1 MPLYCCA
8 PGCSNNQHTR
18 EDISFYRIPRDADR
32 RRRWIAAINRKDWE
46 PSTYQ
51 RLCSDHFVGGKK
63 SNNPLSPDYV
73 PSVFKYLTSP
83 QKRRVGASL
92 EKFHQRQD
100 LKRKKREAEVRINV
114 AHTLLGLSDCN
125 EQVNLDV
132 GHDVDADAS
141 VDADHISV
149 CCQTDLT
156 MTDMTALEIE
166 CQNLRADNADLK
178 LKLVSCDMLSEESFR
193 NNDEKVRCLT
203 GLPSFTLLFSILSMV
218 RLQLKDTPSMS
229 CFQQV
234 LLTCMRLRMNLT
246 MQFLGYLFNV
256 SSSTVSRVFE
266 NVLSIFDEN
275 VVPACVIWPERG
287 DVRTSLP
294 MCFRKHF
301 PDCICI
307 IDCFEIFMETPTDL
321 KAKCQTYSKYKAHNT
336 MKYLIGITP
345 QGVISFISRGWGGRA
360 TDNFITANSGF
371 LDNLLPGDLV
381 LADRGFTIQDQVG
394 LYCAR
399 VEIPAFTRGKKQ
411 LSPVELEDTRKLA
424 SVRIHVERV
433 IGLARLKYTM
443 LQGPVP
449 ISLLYNTE
457 NSELTTLD
465 KIVRVA
471 CALTNICP
479 SVIPF
484 D

>member
-1 MPLYCCA
+1 M
-8 PGCSNNQHTR
+8 
-18 EDISFYRIPRDADR
+18 
-32 RRRWIAAINRKDWE
+32 
-46 PSTYQ
+46 
-51 RLCSDHFVGGKK
+51 
-63 SNNPLSPDYV
+63 
-73 PSVFKYLTSP
+73 FKYLTSP
-83 QKRRVGASL
+83 QKRRAETSL

-100 LKRKKREAEVRINV
+100 LKRKKREAEVRIVV

-125 EQVNLDV
+125 EPLNLDI
-132 GHDVDADAS
+132 GDDG
-141 VDADHISV
+141 DADHVSV

-156 MTDMTALEIE
+156 MADMTALEME
-166 CQNLRADNADLK
+166 CQNLRADNTDLK
-178 LKLVSCDMLSEESFR
+178 SKLVSCDLLSEESFQ

-203 GLPSFTLLFSILSMV
+203 GLPSFTLLLSILSMV
-218 RLQLKDTPSMS
+218 SLQLKDTLSMS

-234 LLTCMRLRMNLT
+234 LLTCMRLQMNLT

-266 NVLSIFDEN
+266 NVLSIMDEHM
-275 VVPACVIWPERG
+275 VPSCVIWPERE
-287 DVRTSLP
+287 DVKTSLP

-301 PDCICI
+301 PDCISI
-307 IDCFEIFMETPTDL
+307 IDCFEIFMETPSDL

-345 QGVISFISRGWGGRA
+345 QGVISFISRGWGGRT
-360 TDNFITANSGF
+360 TDAHITANSGF
-371 LDNLLPGDLV
+371 LDNLLPGDLI
-381 LADRGFTIQDQVG
+381 LADRGFTIEDQVG

-399 VEIPAFTRGKKQ
+399 VEVPAFTRGKKQ
-411 LSPVELEDTRKLA
+411 LSPLELEDTRKLA

-433 IGLARLKYTM
+433 IGFARSKYTM

-449 ISLLYNTE
+449 ISLLYNADD
-457 NSELTTLD
+457 SEFTTLD
-465 KIVRVA
+465 KMVRVA